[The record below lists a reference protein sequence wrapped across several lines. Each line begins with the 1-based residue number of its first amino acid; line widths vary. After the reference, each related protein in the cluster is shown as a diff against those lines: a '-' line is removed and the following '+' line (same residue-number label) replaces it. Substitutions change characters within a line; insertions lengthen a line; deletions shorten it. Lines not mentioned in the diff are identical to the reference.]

1 MLSKDMLQDWQGLV
15 MLCLRLERC
24 ERKVRKIYQSG
35 RKIAV
40 VALKVKSRMSKIKN
54 DALYIT
60 SVLKICQS
68 ESVFLAGKF
77 LYYFY
82 IKIACSLSIFLKT

>member
-1 MLSKDMLQDWQGLV
+1 MILSKDMLQDWQGLV
-15 MLCLRLERC
+15 MLCLRSERC

-60 SVLKICQS
+60 SVLEICQ
-68 ESVFLAGKF
+68 VKV
-77 LYYFY
+77 YFWRENFY
-82 IKIACSLSIFLKT
+82 TTFTSK